1 MARKRI
7 RRKRDPHTSLD
18 GMNQGHHFQPTMV
31 DGQLVQVRQISNTD
45 EGVLYSHAIT
55 VSIYSCFAVCMS
67 CSSFSLTICLFPP
80 PNSLCVA
87 TN

>member
-55 VSIYSCFAVCMS
+55 VSIYYSCFAVYVMLFI
-67 CSSFSLTICLFPP
+67 FSNHLPIPST
-80 PNSLCVA
+80 
-87 TN
+87 

>member
-55 VSIYSCFAVCMS
+55 VSICLVCTY
-67 CSSFSLTICLFPP
+67 LL
-80 PNSLCVA
+80 
-87 TN
+87 